1 MLLGCRSACSSWD
14 GIFPKGSCSAPRT
27 VTSRRPTGICACR
40 RRRRCE
46 AYLWDRLARRF
57 VGCPSREQGR
67 KTRAHRQSRHQDR
80 APHPSRGAAR
90 RRLVAGGR
98 RVRGARHAGAALRRG
113 RKQPGAWRHGP
124 EGRHHAYPL
133 RPAADLRGTWR
144 DGVFKGTRYGPG
156 GQKREQ
162 FEFSEEFPA
171 MDSYSTNV
179 RCEAKEGRYHA
190 QLSLSVERGKLKSL
204 DWHAVEPGGQ
214 TCKVVASG
222 QQPLRGG
229 LRFVS
234 NGCRLTLRDAGELIA
249 LSAENCSTHCGAEA
263 HLEPLLVDRRGN
275 CELLRL
281 GAR

>member
-1 MLLGCRSACSSWD
+1 MRLIFGIALLAVSWAALPENKAERHELIGKVGTRTALLTLHAGRRAD
-14 GIFPKGSCSAPRT
+14 GSWQVAGEYVVLAT
-27 VTSRRPTGICACR
+27 
-40 RRRRCE
+40 
-46 AYLWDRLARRF
+46 LARRF
-57 VGCPSREQGR
+57 VEGESSPELGVTVLKEGTTPILFGR
-67 KTRAHRQSRHQDR
+67 PPIA
-80 APHPSRGAAR
+80 
-90 RRLVAGGR
+90 
-98 RVRGARHAGAALRRG
+98 
-113 RKQPGAWRHGP
+113 
-124 EGRHHAYPL
+124 E
-133 RPAADLRGTWR
+133 LRGTWR

-179 RCEAKEGRYHA
+179 RCEAKEGRYQA

-204 DWHAVEPGGQ
+204 DWRAVEPGGQ

-234 NGCRLTLRDAGELIA
+234 NGCRLTLRDTGELIA
-249 LSAENCSTHCGAEA
+249 LSAENCSAHCGAEA